1 MEPLFQQLIVG
12 LIPQPTS
19 VPPKPYGREPLQRV
33 FGDISRDHPY
43 QQMAF
48 AQGDVG
54 AQFSNGPQD
63 VVLVGPDLIQVQ
75 TPVMSAEAARE
86 KVDRIQTVISERLQ
100 LNAYLLGG
108 IKVIAHV
115 AAPGQAPNAVA
126 FVSEQLMQVGEQADN
141 LGAGFFAGGIKYR
154 RIDQPNE
161 PGREDVLLI
170 EPFVHDNGFLFID
183 YDVQRRQ
190 PFQGLGDLSGWID
203 DAFSFVRGPTIE
215 ILEGASNG

>member
-19 VPPKPYGREPLQRV
+19 VPPKPYGRDALQRV

-43 QQMAF
+43 QQIAF
-48 AQGDVG
+48 IQGDVG
-54 AQFSNGPQD
+54 AHFNNGPQD
-63 VVLVGPDLIQVQ
+63 VAVVTPDLIQVQ
-75 TPVMSAEAARE
+75 TPVMSAESARE
-86 KVDRIQTVISERLQ
+86 KVERIQTIAAERLQ
-100 LNAYLLGG
+100 LQAYLLGG

-115 AAPGQAPNAVA
+115 AVPGHSPDAVK
-126 FVSEQLMQVGEQADN
+126 FVSEQLMQVGDQADE

-154 RIDQPNE
+154 RIDQLNE

-170 EPFVHDNGFLFID
+170 EPFVGDNGFLFID

-190 PFQGLGDLSGWID
+190 PFQGIGDLSGWID
-203 DAFSFVRGPTIE
+203 EAFSFVRGPTMA
-215 ILEGASNG
+215 ILEGATNG